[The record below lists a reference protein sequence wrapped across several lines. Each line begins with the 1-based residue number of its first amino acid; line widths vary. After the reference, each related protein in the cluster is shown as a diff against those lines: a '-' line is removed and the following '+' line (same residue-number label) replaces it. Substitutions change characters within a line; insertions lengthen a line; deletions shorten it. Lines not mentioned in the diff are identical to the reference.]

1 MAVFYPDR
9 VIADYNAGK
18 YAPGFYWHAIDEG
31 VPDVAD
37 PITGDEMLELH
48 SLLSSHEGALT
59 ELLVKR

>member
-1 MAVFYPDR
+1 MRAF
-9 VIADYNAGK
+9 
-18 YAPGFYWHAIDEG
+18 
-31 VPDVAD
+31 PDVAD